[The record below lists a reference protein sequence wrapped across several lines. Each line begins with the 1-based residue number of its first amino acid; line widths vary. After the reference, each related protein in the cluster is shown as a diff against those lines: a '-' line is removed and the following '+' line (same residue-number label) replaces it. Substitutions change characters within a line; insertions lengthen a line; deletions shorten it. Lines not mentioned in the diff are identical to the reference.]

1 MNITFDLENKKQ
13 IQNIISKISST
24 ENVDKIKPLVKELQ
38 SLTKGYPCCKICR
51 EPLYYQLMVFKIVGG
66 NKLQILTPKCFEHEY
81 DGVKYKLDKCY
92 GCIKEHF
99 GDDMPSMQ
107 RYLFQI
113 RYRWARWI
121 YEIPED
127 IHEKIRSDKCGV
139 TLESLIRKW
148 GKEDGEKRWKEY
160 CRKQGEVNTFE
171 YKQKKFGWT
180 KEQFDEFNKSRACTI
195 ENFIDRYGEEIGKEK
210 WQSYLDKQHETK
222 SWEYMVEKFGEERAK
237 EINQSHAVTLES
249 MINKYGEELGKQKYL
264 YWYKR
269 ITSNI
274 ENNLKMFSNIS
285 QELFSK
291 IDEILNLNFNESFYY
306 IKNKEYKIKLD
317 GFKSY
322 YLDYYI
328 PGLKLCI
335 EFDGDLWHA
344 NPLKYKPEDKPSNYL
359 EDTAEEIWKRDKERQ
374 AFIESQGIKVVRI
387 WESEYKA
394 KDFDIHKFIKER
406 MGIEL
411 NNENN

>member
-13 IQNIISKISST
+13 IQSIISEISST
-24 ENVDKIKPLVKELQ
+24 KNVDKIKPLVKELQ

-51 EPLYYQLMVFKIVGG
+51 EPLYYQLMVFKIVGV

-81 DGVKYKLDKCY
+81 DGVKYELDKCY

-139 TLESLIRKW
+139 TLESLVRKW

-210 WQSYLDKQHETK
+210 WHSYLDKQHETK
-222 SWEYMVEKFGEERAK
+222 SWEYMVEKFGEERAR
-237 EINQSHAVTLES
+237 EINSQKALTLPNF
-249 MINKYGEELGKQKYL
+249 IRKYGEELGKENYL
-264 YWYKR
+264 KWLTTAKGFEHGY
-269 ITSNI
+269 S
-274 ENNLKMFSNIS
+274 EIS
-285 QELFSK
+285 QSLFNK
-291 IDEILNLNFNESFYY
+291 LKNILSNYDIYY
-306 IKNKEYKIKLD
+306 ATNNGEYK
-317 GFKSY
+317 
-322 YLDYYI
+322 LDYEFGFYLLDFYI
-328 PGLKLCI
+328 PSLKICL
-335 EFDGDLWHA
+335 EFDGDSFHA
-344 NPLKYKPEDKPSNYL
+344 NPKTFSENDYPHPFNKNL
-359 EDTAEEIWKRDKERQ
+359 TAKEIWEKDKIRQ
-374 AFIESQGIKVVRI
+374 DFIESQGIKVIRI

>member
-13 IQNIISKISST
+13 IQSIISKISST

-38 SLTKGYPCCKICR
+38 SLTKGYPCCKICG

-81 DGVKYKLDKCY
+81 NSVKYKLDKCY

-195 ENFIDRYGEEIGKEK
+195 ENFIDRYGEETGKEK
-210 WQSYLDKQHETK
+210 WQSYLNKQHETK
-222 SWEYMVEKFGEERAK
+222 SWEYMVEKFGEERAR
-237 EINQSHAVTLES
+237 EINAQKVLNLETFVR
-249 MINKYGEELGKQKYL
+249 KYGEKLGEVKFRNYIECTHFGYSKVSQKLFKDIDLIINKNNKYHIYYALNNSGEFKLSRTKHTYL
-264 YWYKR
+264 
-269 ITSNI
+269 
-274 ENNLKMFSNIS
+274 
-285 QELFSK
+285 
-291 IDEILNLNFNESFYY
+291 
-306 IKNKEYKIKLD
+306 LD
-317 GFKSY
+317 F
-322 YLDYYI
+322 YI
-328 PGLKLCI
+328 PELKICI

-344 NPLKYKPEDKPSNYL
+344 NPSKYKAEDRPCPYS
-359 EDTAEEIWKRDKERQ
+359 EATAKEIWEKDKIRQ
-374 AFIESQGIKVVRI
+374 DFIESQGIKVVRI
-387 WESEYKA
+387 WESEYTS